1 MQKYL
6 SESNTLAYCEMAKLM
21 PKERFILLVAVQ
33 ERGGVALRVD
43 VIKTFFSPSRQ
54 VKQNKLECLSAAILS
69 V

>member
-1 MQKYL
+1 
-6 SESNTLAYCEMAKLM
+6 MAKLM